1 MEAEEPQQADQVLP
15 RGLADLSEAQRAA
28 LRARQQRE
36 MTSQERRAD
45 GAFQGINALR
55 RSYAM
60 EFLAAQAL
68 GNVTF
73 AVLLYLKFG
82 DSSTR
87 LHAHE

>member
-1 MEAEEPQQADQVLP
+1 
-15 RGLADLSEAQRAA
+15 
-28 LRARQQRE
+28 
-36 MTSQERRAD
+36 MTRQERRAD

-73 AVLLYLKFG
+73 AVLPYLKFG